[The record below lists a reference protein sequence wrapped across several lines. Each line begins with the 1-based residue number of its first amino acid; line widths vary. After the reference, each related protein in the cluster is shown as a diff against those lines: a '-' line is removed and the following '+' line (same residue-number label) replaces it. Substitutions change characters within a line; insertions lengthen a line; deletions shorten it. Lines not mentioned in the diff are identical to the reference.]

1 MEFFLL
7 LLPHCLTD
15 VLVEAVASQP
25 CSLLPPLGA
34 DSLHP
39 LLLLQTLLSSGIRTS
54 TPPPLPLRS
63 PVWASSG
70 SVLSLSALVASP
82 RAKWVHGRE
91 TIPFHSSCTLHP
103 SVDSVLDHC
112 WTFLE
117 RGVFSRPLW
126 YQEGGTAP
134 LSTPARPPACY
145 GLWPCYRILPPCFH
159 CTPWRIIIIPET
171 SVELTAC

>member
-1 MEFFLL
+1 M
-7 LLPHCLTD
+7 
-15 VLVEAVASQP
+15 SWSR
-25 CSLLPPLGA
+25 SLLPGPAPSFPLLA
-34 DSLHP
+34 HP

-54 TPPPLPLRS
+54 TPPPLPLWGSSPCGPQCGLPQDLSSASLLLWPLPLRS
-63 PVWASSG
+63 G
-70 SVLSLSALVASP
+70 
-82 RAKWVHGRE
+82 VHGRE